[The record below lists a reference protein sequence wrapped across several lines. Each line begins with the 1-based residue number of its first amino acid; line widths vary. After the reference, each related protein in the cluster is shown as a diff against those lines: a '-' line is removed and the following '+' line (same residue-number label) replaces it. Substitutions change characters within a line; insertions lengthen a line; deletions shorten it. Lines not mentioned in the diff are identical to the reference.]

1 MTPDWKTLESRL
13 GVEGLEDFNQREV
26 VARLEDLEAT
36 SDIESHQKAIKALS
50 GAFGF
55 AFFGFF
61 ICFSVLAMAVP
72 DYWWTIVLKFVL
84 FPVMFFGFL
93 AIAAFLKRDTL
104 MKVLFRAQE
113 TFIVRSAALTSLAEK
128 LGLTYVPAPGGAPE
142 SLKALAKLKFLSKR
156 LNALTDLLDA
166 HGGQEDTVEAAIASG
181 LIVPDTV
188 VLGSEEDKARFYR
201 QTAMGQAFEDG
212 FEGQIGDIRF
222 SAMEWIETV
231 DEAPDRYHLLVALKA
246 PFRLQGVTQFRA
258 RKTPWPKHPDEGR
271 LEDVDL
277 VPDTFNAHFRLRS
290 SDQVEARTLFHPA
303 VVERVL
309 ALAHGD
315 PFRAVAQGNWLLIDI
330 VGDNRFNLVDIRT
343 GVWSHDTIRQ
353 TYEDIADLREFVEI
367 MAHAFTLRE

>member
-188 VLGSEEDKARFYR
+188 
-201 QTAMGQAFEDG
+201 
-212 FEGQIGDIRF
+212 
-222 SAMEWIETV
+222 
-231 DEAPDRYHLLVALKA
+231 
-246 PFRLQGVTQFRA
+246 
-258 RKTPWPKHPDEGR
+258 
-271 LEDVDL
+271 
-277 VPDTFNAHFRLRS
+277 
-290 SDQVEARTLFHPA
+290 
-303 VVERVL
+303 
-309 ALAHGD
+309 
-315 PFRAVAQGNWLLIDI
+315 
-330 VGDNRFNLVDIRT
+330 
-343 GVWSHDTIRQ
+343 
-353 TYEDIADLREFVEI
+353 
-367 MAHAFTLRE
+367 